1 MLVDFF
7 LCLRKHGVPVSLTE
21 LLDLLNALERQVVFA
36 DVEQFYHLAR
46 LIMVKDETHFDRF
59 DRACAEYFEDVEQI
73 DIASAIPAEW
83 LERSMQRHL
92 SDEDKAKLQSLG
104 GLDELLKSFRERL
117 AEQQKR
123 HAGGNKW
130 IGTGGT
136 SPFGAYGYNP
146 EGIRIGQ
153 DGSNARRAV
162 KVWDKREF
170 KDLDTDE
177 ELNNR
182 SIQLALRRLRKF
194 ARTGAVE
201 ELDLDET
208 IRATSK
214 KAGLLDLQW
223 QPERHNAMK
232 VLILFDVGGSMDD
245 HIYECQQLFSAAR
258 NEFKHLEFYYFHNC
272 VYESVWKQNNRRHTE
287 KSSTLDLIHRFGR
300 DYKLI
305 FVGDATMG
313 PYEIAYPGGSVEHWN
328 EEPGDVWM
336 SRLLNHFTNAAWL
349 NPQSREHWHWHHSI
363 DMLHEIMGGRM
374 YPLTVAGLTEAIA
387 TLLKKST
394 VSVTSTIE

>member
-1 MLVDFF
+1 MLVEFF
-7 LCLRKHGVPVSLTE
+7 LCLRKHGVPTSLTE
-21 LLDLLNALERQVVFA
+21 LLDLVNAMERQLVFA
-36 DVEQFYHLAR
+36 DVEAFYHLAR
-46 LIMVKDETHFDRF
+46 LIMVKDETHYDRF
-59 DRACAEYFEDVEQI
+59 DRACAEYFEGVEQI
-73 DIASAIPAEW
+73 DIASSIPAEW
-83 LERSMQRHL
+83 LERSMQKHL
-92 SDEDKAKLQSLG
+92 NDEDTAKLKALG
-104 GLDELLKSFRERL
+104 GLDELLKAFRERL
-117 AEQQKR
+117 QEQQKR

-136 SPFGAYGYNP
+136 SPFGAYGYHP

-177 ELNNR
+177 KLNNR

-245 HIYECQQLFSAAR
+245 HIFACQQLFAAAR

-272 VYESVWKQNNRRHTE
+272 VYESVWKQNHRRHTE
-287 KSSTLDLIHRFGR
+287 KLSTLDLIHRFGR

-328 EEPGDVWM
+328 EEPGEVWM
-336 SRLLNHFTNAAWL
+336 RRLLSHFTNAVWL
-349 NPQSREHWHWHHSI
+349 NPQLREHWHWHHSI

-387 TLLKKST
+387 ALLKKSAT
-394 VSVTSTIE
+394 TAVVE